1 MATVFIVNSG
11 IRAQG
16 KSGLLNAEMTHLA
29 QAAFQ
34 DAGHTVLTTDLNDE
48 WVLEEE
54 LDKVLAADLI
64 LVQTPI
70 WAMSTPWHYT
80 KWQDIVLTH
89 PKVCGTDGRTRT
101 DPKRKYGSGGFLTDK
116 LYWLSTTWNAPKKA
130 LDEPGEFFDARGIEE
145 VLMPLHKQFTYMGI
159 GPFMPTF
166 AVHDVYKNPAI
177 ESDLARWQETLK
189 EAAEKLA
196 STVLAKS

>member
-1 MATVFIVNSG
+1 MVTVLIVNAG
-11 IRAQG
+11 IRSQE
-16 KSGLLNAEMTHLA
+16 KSGQLNASLVRLA
-29 QAAFQ
+29 QDAFTK
-34 DAGHTVLTTDLNDE
+34 AGFQILTTDLNDE
-48 WVLEEE
+48 WVLENEIE
-54 LDKVLAADLI
+54 KILSADLI

-89 PKVCGTDGRTRT
+89 PKVCGTDGRTRS
-101 DPKRKYGSGGFLTDK
+101 DPKRKYGSGGFLVDK

-130 LDEPGEFFDARGIEE
+130 LDEPGEFFDGRGIEE
-145 VLMPLHKQFTYMGI
+145 VLMPLHKQFAYMGI

-177 ESDLARWQETLK
+177 ESDLQRWQNCL
-189 EAAEKLA
+189 AVAVEKLTA
-196 STVLAKS
+196 LHTAKS